1 MNLARLPREER
12 EKLYAKKM
20 TELQRRWGNP
30 VDEDWE
36 ELKDWPDDAL
46 NRGLQDTISQLR
58 FEKFWSGFSTVFDWM
73 IKSIIFLGIA
83 GLLLF
88 GIRQLFG

>member
-30 VDEDWE
+30 IDDDWSALAE
-36 ELKDWPDDAL
+36 WPDDAL
-46 NRGLQDTISQLR
+46 NKGIKDTIGQLR
-58 FEKFWSGFSTVFDWM
+58 FEKVYDGINKLIHYGIKGF
-73 IKSIIFLGIA
+73 IFLGIF

-88 GIRQLFG
+88 GIKQLF